1 MSVPVAA
8 HGCEFYRSSDRP
20 AFVYYGL
27 SDNGS
32 KIEVGPQSDPNGLCY
47 FPNASCVDANFSCC
61 RLTDEMR
68 QWADHGTKLNL
79 YSCLVCLMLP
89 MLCLRIFQ
97 RIRSAWY
104 DGVEEKDEETED
116 ESENGDQPEIT
127 EPEEAVEEVEEGWL
141 GSMAGNLQIGCNDSE
156 DDEDQDEE
164 PSRCRTFVACLTC
177 VGFSLAIGAEC
188 YLMILTANIT
198 QRLLTVPLRNSML
211 AGDAFLVPLREI
223 FQFLEDVV
231 TVKVMAAIGSGA
243 TGAVRP
249 ILQLGVFGG
258 AFFGIVAALCAT
270 LLCSWPSALR
280 LQEIQKADDR
290 SPKALKS
297 STRWLLAPY
306 TVHDSALGCPL
317 IPEGDEAANM
327 AKNYL
332 VLSVWCWP
340 AIFVS
345 MALRGFLL
353 GLQEYGF
360 FIFIGLV
367 QSVTQ
372 IVLLYIL
379 FVPDP
384 SLNALG
390 WIVFVGSYLSLIS
403 TLGLFIFR
411 RDLRQRYNL
420 TICKHEAAE
429 LGTLEVVQIS
439 WKKASQEGF
448 YAMLLDVAAQASIT
462 TGVYVAGAMLGI
474 GAMYQVSAWQA
485 AFPQYG
491 LQWIIGVTYVLR
503 LQGSRLVAAKEYRQF
518 KILFRSVV
526 AYGVMLALVAAVT
539 LIPFRT
545 PIAFLEAAP
554 ACEYASSLNCANIF
568 ASVFGGGKNEG
579 DTLQGS
585 GMLLFVSAPRSCGA
599 DTSLKKSVLSLRPTL
614 IARSFYQLYKAGLYA
629 CLDWSFMAKTAV
641 ASICFVF
648 FPAICVAI
656 YLKSVSSILVAMYL
670 PLLAM
675 ALAFLCRTRRN
686 IKGMLSGRNG
696 PWQKEL

>member
-1 MSVPVAA
+1 MSVAVAA

-68 QWADHGTKLNL
+68 QWADHGTRLNL

-104 DGVEEKDEETED
+104 DGIEEKDEETED
-116 ESENGDQPEIT
+116 ESENGDRPEIT
-127 EPEEAVEEVEEGWL
+127 EPEE
-141 GSMAGNLQIGCNDSE
+141 AGNLQIGCNDSE

-164 PSRCRTFVACLTC
+164 PSRCRTVVACLTC

-188 YLMILTANIT
+188 YLITLTANIT

-231 TVKVMAAIGSGA
+231 TVKVMAAIASGA

-270 LLCSWPSALR
+270 ALCSWPSAL
-280 LQEIQKADDR
+280 
-290 SPKALKS
+290 
-297 STRWLLAPY
+297 RWLLAPY

-360 FIFIGLV
+360 FVFIGLV
-367 QSVTQ
+367 QTVTQ

-379 FVPDP
+379 FLPDP

-429 LGTLEVVQIS
+429 SGTPEVVQIS

-526 AYGVMLALVAAVT
+526 AYGFMLALVAAVSLT
-539 LIPFRT
+539 PFRT

-585 GMLLFVSAPRSCGA
+585 GMLLFV
-599 DTSLKKSVLSLRPTL
+599 PTL